1 MSPRQS
7 YLTTLDLLRKQQ
19 RQLAKE
25 MSQLET
31 VINGLDSLANGGE
44 AVPGSEDEP
53 HEVLPEHPPVGQYS
67 QMEFIPA
74 ALHFLRSVGI
84 PQTTQEIAD
93 ALVAKGFRT
102 RSKDFKNTAQALLK
116 RAMDAGCPL
125 HRTGRSTWE
134 VRAS

>member
-1 MSPRQS
+1 MSPRES
-7 YLTTLDLLRKQQ
+7 YAQTLKLLRKQRQ
-19 RQLAKE
+19 QLAAE
-25 MSQLET
+25 LAELEP
-31 VINGLDSLANGGE
+31 IIAGLERLATRE
-44 AVPGSEDEP
+44 AVPAGEDEP
-53 HEVLPEHPPVGQYS
+53 HEVLPEHPPIGPYS